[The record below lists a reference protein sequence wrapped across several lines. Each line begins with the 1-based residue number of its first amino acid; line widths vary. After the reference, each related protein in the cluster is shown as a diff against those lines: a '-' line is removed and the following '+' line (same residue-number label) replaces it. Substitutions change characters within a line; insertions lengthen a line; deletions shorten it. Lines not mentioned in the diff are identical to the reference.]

1 MAAKDVGGA
10 QLGTPNENRRQR
22 EGKKFVGFKM
32 LAFPL
37 YTSYRR
43 DIREGY
49 RRTCHW
55 EPSKDLD
62 DCNTIT

>member
-10 QLGTPNENRRQR
+10 QLGTPNENMRQR

-49 RRTCHW
+49 RRNCHW

-62 DCNTIT
+62 DCNST